1 MTIKATKINT
11 NDLIESITNLYEIL
25 TIILM
30 EGQIRSKKYTDKEY
44 DMRTEVISMAIS
56 KVMIEIFPPKEVNE
70 IFALIQKNLD
80 NSKRTEEKVKKIN
93 KIIKPSSMPN

>member
-1 MTIKATKINT
+1 
-11 NDLIESITNLYEIL
+11 
-25 TIILM
+25 
-30 EGQIRSKKYTDKEY
+30 
-44 DMRTEVISMAIS
+44 
-56 KVMIEIFPPKEVNE
+56 EVNE

>member
-1 MTIKATKINT
+1 MSIKTADINS
-11 NDLIESITNLYEIL
+11 NDLITNLYEVM

-30 EGQIRSKKYTDKEY
+30 EGQVRNDRYTDKEC

-56 KVMIEIFPPKEVNE
+56 KVMIEIFPPKEVNK

-80 NSKRTEEKVKKIN
+80 DKDRNKKKTEDIK
-93 KIIKPSSMPN
+93 KIIKKHKGEQ